1 MSDETEQSEQA
12 SAPPPRLQI
21 RYRNEIVP
29 ELMERLDLD
38 NRLAVPRI
46 DKVVINSGIGDA
58 PEKDTLADEAVEVL
72 SAICGQKAVIT
83 RSRKSVAGFGIR
95 AGVPVGCKVTIRR
108 TRMYEFLDR
117 LISVV
122 LPRIR
127 DFRGLS
133 TDSFDGGGNYSLG
146 IDEHFVFPEIDPD
159 ELDNLFGMD
168 ITIVTTADSDPE
180 ALELLRL
187 IGMPFR
193 EE

>member
-1 MSDETEQSEQA
+1 MSDESVQTEQVT
-12 SAPPPRLQI
+12 APAPRLQV
-21 RYRNEIVP
+21 RYRDEIVP
-29 ELMERLDLD
+29 ELMDRLGLE
-38 NRLAVPRI
+38 NRLAVPEI
-46 DKVVINSGIGDA
+46 EKIVINSGIGDA

-95 AGVPVGCKVTIRR
+95 AGVPVGCKVTVRR
-108 TRMYEFLDR
+108 DRMYEFLDR

-133 TDSFDGGGNYSLG
+133 TDSFDGSGNYSLG

-168 ITIVTTADSDPE
+168 ITIVTSADSDPE

-187 IGMPFR
+187 LGMPFR

>member
-1 MSDETEQSEQA
+1 MNDENTQTEQA
-12 SAPPPRLQI
+12 TAPPPRLQV
-21 RYRNEIVP
+21 RYRDEIVP
-29 ELMERLDLD
+29 ELMDRLDVE
-38 NRLAVPRI
+38 NSLAVPKM
-46 DKVVINSGIGDA
+46 DKIVVNSGIGDA
-58 PEKDTLADEAVEVL
+58 PEKENLAEEAVEVL
-72 SAICGQKAVIT
+72 SEITGQRAVIT

-95 AGVPVGCKVTIRR
+95 AGVPVGCKVTVRQE
-108 TRMYEFLDR
+108 RMYEFLDR

-122 LPRIR
+122 MPRIR

-133 TDSFDGGGNYSLG
+133 TDSFDGSGNYSLG

-168 ITIVTTADSDPE
+168 VTMVTTAESDPE

-187 IGMPFR
+187 LGLPFR